1 MEESSDGFWHLK
13 IEARKSTGSHLSD
26 QSLTTM
32 NGGIRIWHNFFLK
45 DRIWH
50 KFILWQMIPLHACR
64 FAAQVFH
71 GLYDE
76 VMSTSARGHGL
87 MLRVQQLE
95 AELPL
100 LEKESCQRDY
110 LYIASNRGGFH
121 TSTSFSFTA
130 HPSLATNFSENKIFF
145 LFAHFTKP
153 PFCFWY
159 FGLFCRGWL
168 AFQSEGGAW
177 GCDKRRHASLHHD
190 VHQALPRASQTVHAW
205 QVCAMSY
212 ITSELWILKA
222 WIINDG
228 CSIVR
233 LTGMISVAR
242 GRAWRDTLTRHSSR
256 RIRHVLT
263 CCRKGSKVR
272 EDLWKPW

>member
-13 IEARKSTGSHLSD
+13 IEARKSTNYHLSD
-26 QSLTTM
+26 HGLTTM
-32 NGGIRIWHNFFLK
+32 NGGSRIWHSLK
-45 DRIWH
+45 PKFQADVAQIHTVTNDSTDRP
-50 KFILWQMIPLHACR
+50 PLHACR

-130 HPSLATNFSENKIFF
+130 HPSLTHSFQKKNKIYF
-145 LFAHFTKP
+145 LFTNFTKP
-153 PFCFWY
+153 PFGTLVSFAGVDWHSNPRVEHGVVTRGDMPR
-159 FGLFCRGWL
+159 FIMTSIKQCRGPPKLFMLDKYVRWATSL
-168 AFQSEGGAW
+168 A
-177 GCDKRRHASLHHD
+177 
-190 VHQALPRASQTVHAW
+190 
-205 QVCAMSY
+205 SY
-212 ITSELWILKA
+212 GYW
-222 WIINDG
+222 
-228 CSIVR
+228 R
-233 LTGMISVAR
+233 LG
-242 GRAWRDTLTRHSSR
+242 L
-256 RIRHVLT
+256 
-263 CCRKGSKVR
+263 
-272 EDLWKPW
+272 